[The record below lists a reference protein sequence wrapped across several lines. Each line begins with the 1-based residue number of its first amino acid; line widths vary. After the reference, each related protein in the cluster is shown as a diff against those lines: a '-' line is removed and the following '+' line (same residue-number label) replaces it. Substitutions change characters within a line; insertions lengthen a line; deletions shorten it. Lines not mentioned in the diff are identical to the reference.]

1 MAGQR
6 HALEVRQSQSLI
18 DPLSEAG
25 WSRFAF
31 PFQA

>member
-6 HALEVRQSQSLI
+6 HALEVCQSQSLI

-25 WSRFAF
+25 WPRFAF
-31 PFQA
+31 SLQA